1 MIYWYSDFTNCYIYL
16 KHPHYSMTYVHVAI
30 DLTFY
35 FQHVNLLF
43 ASEVPSRSA
52 LTDNLHVGCF
62 VLCYS
67 RNGLPTCLFS
77 CTYLEK
83 TGLVVSPK
91 YHAETSFSHNI

>member
-16 KHPHYSMTYVHVAI
+16 KHPHYSMTYAHVAI

-52 LTDNLHVGCF
+52 FTDNVHV
-62 VLCYS
+62 
-67 RNGLPTCLFS
+67 
-77 CTYLEK
+77 
-83 TGLVVSPK
+83 VVSCFATVEMVCLYACSAVP
-91 YHAETSFSHNI
+91 IWRRRG

>member
-16 KHPHYSMTYVHVAI
+16 KHHHYSMTYVHVAI

-52 LTDNLHVGCF
+52 FTDNVHV
-62 VLCYS
+62 
-67 RNGLPTCLFS
+67 
-77 CTYLEK
+77 
-83 TGLVVSPK
+83 VVSCFATVEMVCLYACSAVP
-91 YHAETSFSHNI
+91 IWRRRG

>member
-43 ASEVPSRSA
+43 TSEVPSRSA
-52 LTDNLHVGCF
+52 FTDNVHV
-62 VLCYS
+62 
-67 RNGLPTCLFS
+67 
-77 CTYLEK
+77 
-83 TGLVVSPK
+83 VVSCFATVEMVCLYACSAVP
-91 YHAETSFSHNI
+91 IWRRRG